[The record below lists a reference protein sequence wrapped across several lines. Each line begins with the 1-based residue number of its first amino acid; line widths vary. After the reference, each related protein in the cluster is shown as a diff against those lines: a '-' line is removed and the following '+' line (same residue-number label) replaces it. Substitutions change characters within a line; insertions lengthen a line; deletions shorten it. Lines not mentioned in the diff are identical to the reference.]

1 MDIISWAFNDVKKKD
16 LPEKPQGI
24 GGSQYL
30 DNIATMQVGY
40 GSKVFRG
47 DRSGIWLGASK
58 FTDAPFSVD
67 MEGNVIATSAD
78 FSGTG
83 YTKINIFKQDG
94 IPTSIAIGD
103 LWFDTDDKNKLYR
116 AGSVGA
122 DAIIAGEWEAVRDTD
137 IAQALSDAATAQG
150 TADGKVVTFYQA
162 GIPTSEAIGDLWI
175 DTDDGNKLYRAEIAG
190 ADQIIAGEWVEVQDT
205 DIATAITNAATAQ
218 TTADS
223 KIITFYQTTVPTAT
237 DAGDLWVDT
246 NDGNKLYRST
256 AAGDNQITAGQWEAV
271 DDTRKT
277 KVFAQAAI
285 PTSLAIGDLWYDTD
299 GGNKPYIAE
308 SIGADQI
315 IAGEWVAVSDA
326 RAADALLKAG
336 SSQTLTGDFVLN
348 DANVK
353 IDGANKRITI
363 SDGTNMRILVGYQ
376 LNGF

>member
-30 DNIATMQVGY
+30 DNISAMQVGY

-137 IAQALSDAATAQG
+137 IAQALSDAT
-150 TADGKVVTFYQA
+150 
-162 GIPTSEAIGDLWI
+162 
-175 DTDDGNKLYRAEIAG
+175 
-190 ADQIIAGEWVEVQDT
+190 
-205 DIATAITNAATAQ
+205 TAQ

-256 AAGDNQITAGQWEAV
+256 AAGDNQITAGQWESV

-299 GGNKPYIAE
+299 DGNKPYIAE
-308 SIGADQI
+308 SVGADQI
-315 IAGEWVAVSDA
+315 IAGKWVAVSDA
-326 RAADALLKAG
+326 RAADALLKTG
-336 SSQTLTGDFVLN
+336 SSQTLSGDFIVG
-348 DANVK
+348 ASGVK
-353 IDGANKRITI
+353 IDGANTRIVI
-363 SDGTNMRILVGYQ
+363 HDGTTNRGVFG
-376 LNGF
+376 NV